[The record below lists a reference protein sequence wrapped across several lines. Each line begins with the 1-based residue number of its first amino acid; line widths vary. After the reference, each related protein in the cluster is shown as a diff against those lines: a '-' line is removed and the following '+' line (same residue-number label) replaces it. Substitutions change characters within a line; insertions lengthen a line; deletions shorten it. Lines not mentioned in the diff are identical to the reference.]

1 MHAFLIAGRDRE
13 KQDAEILKLLANHQ
27 ATRMDFL
34 LQKMEDIKELTRFTR
49 LSLNTKTAIVI
60 QDFEEASVE
69 TQNALLKSLEEP
81 QEKLLYILTTN
92 STENLLPT
100 ILSRCEIINLQFTPY
115 KPTDNEKVKNFVNLS
130 AGEKLAVTS
139 KIKDREN
146 AIRFIEELVLKG
158 HEMLKQTQSPEIILL
173 LEEAQK
179 TLLALKANGNIQ
191 LQLTN
196 FVVNLGKHAKTS

>member
-13 KQDAEILKLLANHQ
+13 KQDAEILKLLANHK

-34 LQKMEDIKELTRFTR
+34 LQKMEDIRELTRFTR